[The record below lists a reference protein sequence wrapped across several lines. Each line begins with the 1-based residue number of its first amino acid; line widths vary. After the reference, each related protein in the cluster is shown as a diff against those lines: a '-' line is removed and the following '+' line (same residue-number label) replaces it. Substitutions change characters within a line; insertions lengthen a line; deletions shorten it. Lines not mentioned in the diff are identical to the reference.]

1 MTRTALIV
9 VVLAG
14 LLAALPASSAL
25 AQKATLDSR
34 IDVRLEAMPAAD
46 AFRQIINGLGYELQ
60 MDASISQ
67 PVTLWVTHV
76 SARTALNVLCESLGC
91 QWRVNGTRLVVSE
104 AGTGEVGSATSMGVA
119 GKTGAE
125 RGKGVAANVLVNLR
139 KPLPVDMQFK
149 DVPVSTVLRAMSEVS
164 GIEITT
170 DEPLASRHITL
181 SEGVRTVE
189 DALKAVVEEAGGFNM
204 EGTMFRMQAAG
215 GETPRMLIVIKPR
228 PVKK

>member
-1 MTRTALIV
+1 
-9 VVLAG
+9 
-14 LLAALPASSAL
+14 
-25 AQKATLDSR
+25 
-34 IDVRLEAMPAAD
+34 
-46 AFRQIINGLGYELQ
+46 
-60 MDASISQ
+60 MDASINQ

-104 AGTGEVGSATSMGVA
+104 AGTGVVGSATSMGVA
-119 GKTGAE
+119 RKTGAE
-125 RGKGVAANVLVNLR
+125 RAKGVAANVLVNLK

-204 EGTMFRMQAAG
+204 EGTMFSMQAAG